1 MEKQGVAS
9 YWIGN
14 GDTQQ
19 NLNRLTEYSISD
31 GGLGDFVPAPF
42 CRALGIDHYEPDYFG
57 GKRFPKQLTKLRLL
71 FHGDPV
77 PQELLDAWPEV
88 PPSNCAVTLID
99 YEYDGSQ
106 PSLEI
111 DGFSFV
117 FLGAYAYS

>member
-14 GDTQQ
+14 GDSQED
-19 NLNRLTEYSISD
+19 LNRLTEYSISD
-31 GGLGDFVPAPF
+31 CGIGDFVPAPF
-42 CRALGIDHYEPDYFG
+42 CRALGIGHYEPDYFG

-71 FHGDPV
+71 FHGDPI

-88 PPSNCAVTLID
+88 PPSNCAVALFD
-99 YEYDGSQ
+99 YEYSGAQSNF
-106 PSLEI
+106 EI
-111 DGFSFV
+111 DGFTFV